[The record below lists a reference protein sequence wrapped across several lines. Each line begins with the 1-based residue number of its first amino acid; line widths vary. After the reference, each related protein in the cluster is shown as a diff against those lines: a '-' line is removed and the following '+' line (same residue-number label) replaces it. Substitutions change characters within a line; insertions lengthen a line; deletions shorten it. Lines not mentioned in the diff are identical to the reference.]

1 MSLAIGLFALRI
13 ASALV
18 LLAFLG
24 TIAWLAYR
32 DLQRSESERQ
42 PPTRVYGSLRLI
54 VRDASGVEVAPDRRF
69 PLFSMNSIGRASTN
83 TVMLDDEF
91 VSNEHALLTLRGR
104 QWWLTDLNS
113 RNGTLLNGVLLT
125 TATIVS
131 VGDVISIGDNKLVF
145 EPADGA

>member
-1 MSLAIGLFALRI
+1 MTLAIVLFLLRI
-13 ASALV
+13 ASALA

-24 TIAWLAYR
+24 FIAWLAYK
-32 DLQRSESERQ
+32 DLRRSERERREQNRSYGYLRMVADKSSDSNSE
-42 PPTRVYGSLRLI
+42 V
-54 VRDASGVEVAPDRRF
+54 DRRF
-69 PLFSMNSIGRASTN
+69 PLYSTNSIGRATTN
-83 TVMLDDEF
+83 TVILDDEF

-113 RNGTLLNGVLLT
+113 RNGTMLNGVLLT

-131 VGDVISIGDNKLVF
+131 VGDVISIGENKLVM

>member
-1 MSLAIGLFALRI
+1 
-13 ASALV
+13 
-18 LLAFLG
+18 
-24 TIAWLAYR
+24 
-32 DLQRSESERQ
+32 
-42 PPTRVYGSLRLI
+42 
-54 VRDASGVEVAPDRRF
+54 
-69 PLFSMNSIGRASTN
+69 
-83 TVMLDDEF
+83 MLDDEF